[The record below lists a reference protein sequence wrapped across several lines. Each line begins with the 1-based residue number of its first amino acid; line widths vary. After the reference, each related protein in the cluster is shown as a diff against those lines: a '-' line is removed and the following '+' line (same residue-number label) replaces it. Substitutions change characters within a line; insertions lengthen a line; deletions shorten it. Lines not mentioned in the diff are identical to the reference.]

1 MPPHQTLRGIKGEHF
16 GWKICVSTVSKQHC
30 SESLVDIANHPPS
43 AWGILPSQRWIQVLD
58 LGIQETPLKEVESQ
72 QQETMPTS
80 VPGPKTEGC
89 SALLGCLALAVSI
102 QAGRVSAGEWDT
114 FSKMSQS
121 RLGTSLTEK
130 KKKPQ
135 SASQEGNPVDT
146 SCDGWDAS
154 PVHGAVLA
162 LQDRARTCFAQEV
175 CPTGNGAELLSAYPA
190 HQLSSGYSQ
199 DPPGWK
205 AADSLTGPKGASSNR
220 CSRKCAN
227 FVLME
232 IPQTVSEL
240 WGSPL
245 SVRKR
250 HMGYFYLTV
259 LAFLL

>member
-1 MPPHQTLRGIKGEHF
+1 
-16 GWKICVSTVSKQHC
+16 
-30 SESLVDIANHPPS
+30 
-43 AWGILPSQRWIQVLD
+43 
-58 LGIQETPLKEVESQ
+58 
-72 QQETMPTS
+72 MPTS

-130 KKKPQ
+130 KKKTQ

-199 DPPGWK
+199 DPPG
-205 AADSLTGPKGASSNR
+205 
-220 CSRKCAN
+220 
-227 FVLME
+227 
-232 IPQTVSEL
+232 
-240 WGSPL
+240 
-245 SVRKR
+245 
-250 HMGYFYLTV
+250 
-259 LAFLL
+259 

>member
-130 KKKPQ
+130 KKKNHSQHPKRETLWTHHVMDGTHPQ
-135 SASQEGNPVDT
+135 
-146 SCDGWDAS
+146 C
-154 PVHGAVLA
+154 
-162 LQDRARTCFAQEV
+162 
-175 CPTGNGAELLSAYPA
+175 
-190 HQLSSGYSQ
+190 
-199 DPPGWK
+199 
-205 AADSLTGPKGASSNR
+205 
-220 CSRKCAN
+220 
-227 FVLME
+227 
-232 IPQTVSEL
+232 
-240 WGSPL
+240 
-245 SVRKR
+245 
-250 HMGYFYLTV
+250 TV
-259 LAFLL
+259 LF